1 MVTGAPNRANNDGSA
16 CVVGYTHPPVHR
28 NLRFLLAL
36 ITVTLVA
43 AGGVGLRALHL
54 TAESTAGHARVACA
68 SHTDHAH
75 HADPARS
82 ASDHGSGDHD
92 DHDDHDGHDGH
103 DGHDDHAAVPHQHD
117 ESTCAT
123 CELLLTLAT
132 TTGADAPVPAFHAL
146 VAVASWPAPAV
157 SAAPLPIPALAAR
170 PPPTC

>member
-1 MVTGAPNRANNDGSA
+1 MVTDALNRANNERSA
-16 CVVGYTHPPVHR
+16 CVVGYTHPPVPR

-36 ITVTLVA
+36 VTVTLVA

-68 SHTDHAH
+68 SHTDHGH
-75 HADPARS
+75 HADTARN

-92 DHDDHDGHDGH
+92 DHDGHDG
-103 DGHDDHAAVPHQHD
+103 DAAAPHQHD

-132 TTGADAPVPAFHAL
+132 TTGAEVPVPAFHAL
-146 VAVASWPAPAV
+146 VAVVSWPAPALF
-157 SAAPLPIPALAAR
+157 AAPLPIPALAAR

>member
-1 MVTGAPNRANNDGSA
+1 MVADAPNRANNYGSA
-16 CVVGYTHPPVHR
+16 CVVAYTLSFVPKS
-28 NLRFLLAL
+28 LRFLLAL
-36 ITVTLVA
+36 VTVTLVA

-54 TAESTAGHARVACA
+54 TVESSAGHDRVACA

-75 HADPARS
+75 HANES
-82 ASDHGSGDHD
+82 HGASEHGSGDHHDHGD
-92 DHDDHDGHDGH
+92 DGD
-103 DGHDDHAAVPHQHD
+103 HDDHAAVPHQHD

>member
-1 MVTGAPNRANNDGSA
+1 MVTDALNRANNERSA
-16 CVVGYTHPPVHR
+16 CVVGYTHPPVPR

-68 SHTDHAH
+68 SHTEHAH
-75 HADPARS
+75 HADTARN

-92 DHDDHDGHDGH
+92 DHD
-103 DGHDDHAAVPHQHD
+103 GHDDHAAAPHQHD

-132 TTGADAPVPAFHAL
+132 TTGAEVPVPAFHAL
-146 VAVASWPAPAV
+146 VAVVSWPAPALF
-157 SAAPLPIPALAAR
+157 AAPLPIPALAAR

>member
-1 MVTGAPNRANNDGSA
+1 MVADAPNRANNERSA
-16 CVVGYTHPPVHR
+16 CVVGYTHLPVSR

-36 ITVTLVA
+36 VTVTVVT
-43 AGGVGLRALHL
+43 AGGVGLRVLHL

-82 ASDHGSGDHD
+82 ASDHGSGDHGDHGDHGHHGD
-92 DHDDHDGHDGH
+92 DGD
-103 DGHDDHAAVPHQHD
+103 HDDHAAAPHQHD

>member
-16 CVVGYTHPPVHR
+16 CVVGYTHPPVPR

-68 SHTDHAH
+68 SHTEHAH
-75 HADPARS
+75 HDDTARN
-82 ASDHGSGDHD
+82 ASDHGSD
-92 DHDDHDGHDGH
+92 DHGDHDGHG
-103 DGHDDHAAVPHQHD
+103 DHAAAPHQHD

-132 TTGADAPVPAFHAL
+132 TTGAEVPVPAFHAL
-146 VAVASWPAPAV
+146 VAVVSWPAPAR
-157 SAAPLPIPALAAR
+157 SAAPLPISALAAR

>member
-1 MVTGAPNRANNDGSA
+1 MVTDVLNRANNDGSA
-16 CVVGYTHPPVHR
+16 CVVGYTQPPVPR

-36 ITVTLVA
+36 VTVTLVA

-68 SHTDHAH
+68 SHTEHAH
-75 HADPARS
+75 HADTARN

-92 DHDDHDGHDGH
+92 DHD
-103 DGHDDHAAVPHQHD
+103 GHDDQDGHGDHAAAPHQHD

-132 TTGADAPVPAFHAL
+132 TTGAEVPVPTFHAL
-146 VAVASWPAPAV
+146 VAVVSWPAPALF
-157 SAAPLPIPALAAR
+157 AAPLPIPALAAR

>member
-1 MVTGAPNRANNDGSA
+1 MVADAPNRANKERSA
-16 CVVGYTHPPVHR
+16 CVVGYTHPPVPR

-36 ITVTLVA
+36 VTVTLVA

-54 TAESTAGHARVACA
+54 AVESSVGHDRVACA

-75 HADPARS
+75 HADEAHG
-82 ASDHGSGDHD
+82 ASEHSSGDHGDHGHHGD
-92 DHDDHDGHDGH
+92 DGD
-103 DGHDDHAAVPHQHD
+103 HDDHAAVPHQHD

>member
-1 MVTGAPNRANNDGSA
+1 MP
-16 CVVGYTHPPVHR
+16 R

-75 HADPARS
+75 HADTAGSPGE
-82 ASDHGSGDHD
+82 HGS
-92 DHDDHDGHDGH
+92 
-103 DGHDDHAAVPHQHD
+103 DDHAAAPHQHD

-132 TTGADAPVPAFHAL
+132 TTGAEVPVPAFHAL
-146 VAVASWPAPAV
+146 VAVVSWPAPALF
-157 SAAPLPIPALAAR
+157 AAPLPIPALAAR

>member
-1 MVTGAPNRANNDGSA
+1 MVADAPNRVNNERSA
-16 CVVGYTHPPVHR
+16 RVVAYTLSFVPKS
-28 NLRFLLAL
+28 LRFLLAL
-36 ITVTLVA
+36 VTVTLVA

-54 TAESTAGHARVACA
+54 TVESSAGHARVACA

-75 HADPARS
+75 HPDTARN
-82 ASDHGSGDHD
+82 ASDYGSGDHD
-92 DHDDHDGHDGH
+92 DHD
-103 DGHDDHAAVPHQHD
+103 GHDDHAAAPHQHD

-146 VAVASWPAPAV
+146 VAVASWPAPAA

-170 PPPTC
+170 PPPNC

>member
-1 MVTGAPNRANNDGSA
+1 MVTDALNRANNERSA
-16 CVVGYTHPPVHR
+16 CVVGYTHPPVPR

-68 SHTDHAH
+68 SHTEHAH
-75 HADPARS
+75 HADTARN

-92 DHDDHDGHDGH
+92 DHD
-103 DGHDDHAAVPHQHD
+103 GHDDHAAAPHQHD

-132 TTGADAPVPAFHAL
+132 TTGAEVPVPAFHAL
-146 VAVASWPAPAV
+146 VAVVSWPAPALL
-157 SAAPLPIPALAAR
+157 AAPLPIPALAAR

>member
-1 MVTGAPNRANNDGSA
+1 MVTDALNRANNDGSA
-16 CVVGYTHPPVHR
+16 CVVGYTHPPVPR

-36 ITVTLVA
+36 VTVTLVA

-75 HADPARS
+75 HADT
-82 ASDHGSGDHD
+82 ASNTSDPGSGDHD
-92 DHDDHDGHDGH
+92 DHDDQDGHG
-103 DGHDDHAAVPHQHD
+103 DHAAAPHQHD

-132 TTGADAPVPAFHAL
+132 TTGAEVPVPAFHAL
-146 VAVASWPAPAV
+146 VAVVSWPAPAR

>member
-75 HADPARS
+75 HANEAHG
-82 ASDHGSGDHD
+82 ASEHSSGDHGHHGD
-92 DHDDHDGHDGH
+92 DGA
-103 DGHDDHAAVPHQHD
+103 HDDHAAVPHQHD

>member
-1 MVTGAPNRANNDGSA
+1 MVTGGPNRANNGGSA
-16 CVVGYTHPPVHR
+16 CVVGYTHPPVSR

-68 SHTDHAH
+68 SHTEHAH
-75 HADPARS
+75 HADTARN

-92 DHDDHDGHDGH
+92 DHD
-103 DGHDDHAAVPHQHD
+103 GHDDHAAAPHQHD

-132 TTGADAPVPAFHAL
+132 TTGAEVPVPAFHAL
-146 VAVASWPAPAV
+146 VAVVSWPAPALF
-157 SAAPLPIPALAAR
+157 AAPLPIPALAAR

>member
-1 MVTGAPNRANNDGSA
+1 MVADAPNRANNDGSA
-16 CVVGYTHPPVHR
+16 CVVAYTLSFVPKS
-28 NLRFLLAL
+28 LQFLLAL
-36 ITVTLVA
+36 FTVTLVA

-54 TAESTAGHARVACA
+54 TVESTAGHARVACA

-75 HADPARS
+75 DTNAVPDA
-82 ASDHGSGDHD
+82 AEHGSGDHD
-92 DHDDHDGHDGH
+92 DHDSHDGH

>member
-1 MVTGAPNRANNDGSA
+1 MVADATNRANKERSA
-16 CVVGYTHPPVHR
+16 CVVGYTHPSVQR

-36 ITVTLVA
+36 VTVTLVA

-54 TAESTAGHARVACA
+54 TVESSAGHDRVACA

-75 HADPARS
+75 HANEAHG
-82 ASDHGSGDHD
+82 ASEHGSGDHHDHGD
-92 DHDDHDGHDGH
+92 DGD
-103 DGHDDHAAVPHQHD
+103 HDDHAAAPEQHD

-132 TTGADAPVPAFHAL
+132 TTGAEVPVPAFHAL
-146 VAVASWPAPAV
+146 VAVVSWPAPAR

>member
-1 MVTGAPNRANNDGSA
+1 MVADAPNRVNNDGSA
-16 CVVGYTHPPVHR
+16 CVVGYTQPPVPR

-36 ITVTLVA
+36 VTMTLVA

-68 SHTDHAH
+68 SHTDHAY
-75 HADPARS
+75 HADTARNT
-82 ASDHGSGDHD
+82 SDHGSGDHD
-92 DHDDHDGHDGH
+92 DHDDQDGHG
-103 DGHDDHAAVPHQHD
+103 DHAAAPHQHD

-132 TTGADAPVPAFHAL
+132 TTGAEVPVPAFHAL
-146 VAVASWPAPAV
+146 VAVVSWPAPAR

>member
-75 HADPARS
+75 HANEAHG
-82 ASDHGSGDHD
+82 ASEHSSGDHGHHGD
-92 DHDDHDGHDGH
+92 DGA
-103 DGHDDHAAVPHQHD
+103 HDDHAAVPHQHD

-157 SAAPLPIPALAAR
+157 SPAPLPIPALAAR

>member
-1 MVTGAPNRANNDGSA
+1 MVTGAQIRANNDGSA
-16 CVVGYTHPPVHR
+16 CVVGYTNPLVPR

-36 ITVTLVA
+36 ATVILVA

-75 HADPARS
+75 HADAARS
-82 ASDHGSGDHD
+82 ASDHGSD

-103 DGHDDHAAVPHQHD
+103 DGHDDHAAAPHQHD

-132 TTGADAPVPAFHAL
+132 TIGAEVPVPAFHAL
-146 VAVASWPAPAV
+146 VAVVGWPAPAR
-157 SAAPLPIPALAAR
+157 SAALLPISALAAR